1 MIVRLN
7 AITYIRFCQVR
18 MEAAKSVS
26 QVLNYCKKIQAK
38 IHFQKSTSL
47 DLSRYLGKPK
57 LSNLQNY
64 NAVCKVRGK
73 QCQQFRQSRVSDI
86 LIVYLGEDEEIPF
99 ICSNFGI
106 QAASQFLLVIFM
118 LQSAMQNG

>member
-38 IHFQKSTSL
+38 IHFQKNTSL

-64 NAVCKVRGK
+64 NAVCKV
-73 QCQQFRQSRVSDI
+73 SNVSSSGS
-86 LIVYLGEDEEIPF
+86 LE
-99 ICSNFGI
+99 
-106 QAASQFLLVIFM
+106 
-118 LQSAMQNG
+118 LQTY

>member
-47 DLSRYLGKPK
+47 DLSRYLGEPK
-57 LSNLQNY
+57 FPHLQNY
-64 NAVCKVRGK
+64 RAV
-73 QCQQFRQSRVSDI
+73 QCQQFRQSRASDI
-86 LIVYLGEDEEIPF
+86 LIVYLGEDEQSPF

-106 QAASQFLLVIFM
+106 QSSITIPSCDIYAAICNAKWLTSFTD
-118 LQSAMQNG
+118 

>member
-38 IHFQKSTSL
+38 IHFQKSTFL
-47 DLSRYLGKPK
+47 DLPRYLGKPK

-64 NAVCKVRGK
+64 NAVCKV
-73 QCQQFRQSRVSDI
+73 SNVSSSGS
-86 LIVYLGEDEEIPF
+86 LE
-99 ICSNFGI
+99 
-106 QAASQFLLVIFM
+106 
-118 LQSAMQNG
+118 LQTY